1 MMEGRMLGACLARI
15 SAQRIDD
22 RLLLVRLRIL
32 ELEQPPGAEGAVV
45 VACAG
50 ELRDLKDEEEF
61 LAVLAS

>member
-1 MMEGRMLGACLARI
+1 MLGACLARI
-15 SAQRIDD
+15 SPQRIDD

-32 ELEQPPGAEGAVV
+32 ELEQPAGAEGAVV
-45 VACAG
+45 VACTG